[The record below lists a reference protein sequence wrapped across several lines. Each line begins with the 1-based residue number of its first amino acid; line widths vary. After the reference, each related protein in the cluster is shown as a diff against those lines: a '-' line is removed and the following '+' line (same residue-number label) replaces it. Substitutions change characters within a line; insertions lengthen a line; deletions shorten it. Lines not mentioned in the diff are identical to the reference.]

1 MSTHTTRL
9 NPVFE
14 GLRPA
19 VSSQSDAAHPGLLRN
34 AEPGWRHAFASCRGL
49 LRKLLGSHRLHA
61 GRARSYSAPVTIG
74 NALRDRWQ
82 RVFDVPDTTTVP
94 LLYSQG
100 VGSLLY
106 ARVFDDLG
114 INRKHLLHLKHLT
127 VHVAGVPACAAAQR
141 QQLVCSL
148 KRALRMAH
156 DKALVELHTQV
167 LASDGSVQAVVEDS
181 FLIRHLPAADL
192 AALPGDRSVMRE
204 LVGLRGRRPQID
216 LGAPAACARWLPV
229 PHDFGAAYA
238 GVCGDVNPAHGARSG
253 PRLFGSR
260 RPFLQGM
267 GVRNLVAC
275 QLADMGVPLDRFSLT
290 FASPAYLGQT
300 LSLVVH
306 GERHELH
313 DERGRLVAYGEAS
326 A

>member
-1 MSTHTTRL
+1 MSTHTTHL
-9 NPVFE
+9 SPVFN
-14 GLRPA
+14 GLAPTRTRPA
-19 VSSQSDAAHPGLLRN
+19 QARLLRLSS
-34 AEPGWRHAFASCRGL
+34 AEPGWLQAFAGWRGALRQL
-49 LRKLLGSHRLHA
+49 LRSHRLRPD
-61 GRARSYSAPVTIG
+61 RARSYSAPLSIST
-74 NALRDRWQ
+74 ALRERWQ
-82 RVFDVPDTTTVP
+82 RVFNLPAHTTAP
-94 LLYSQG
+94 LLYGQS
-100 VGSLLY
+100 VGTQLY
-106 ARVFDDLG
+106 AWVFDDLG
-114 INRKHLLHLKHLT
+114 IQRKHLLHLKHLT
-127 VHVAGVPACAAAQR
+127 VHVAGVPACAAAEH

-148 KRALRMAH
+148 KRALRMAQ

-167 LASDGSVQAVVEDS
+167 LDGNGRLQAVVEDS

-192 AALPGDRSVMRE
+192 DALPGDRSVMRE

-216 LGAPAACARWLPV
+216 LGAPAACARWLPL
-229 PHDFGAAYA
+229 PHAFGAAY
-238 GVCGDVNPAHGARSG
+238 GRICGDQTAALRHSAG

-267 GVRNLVAC
+267 GVRNLVAS